1 MDKQEDERKNPMSK
15 PKRPSV
21 FGPISTTMPAEA
33 APVDSAK
40 VQQTAQPAK
49 GEAELFRT
57 SIYLPKAAHD
67 KLQEIAFHEGRKK
80 VHDLF
85 IEGIDAVLIKRGY
98 RTTAEFKDDAK
109 AS

>member
-1 MDKQEDERKNPMSK
+1 MSK
-15 PKRPSV
+15 SPRPSV
-21 FGPISTTMPAEA
+21 FGNVAAPAVTKEADSAQVQASTT
-33 APVDSAK
+33 
-40 VQQTAQPAK
+40 PAK
-49 GEAELFRT
+49 GEADLFRT

-85 IEGIDAVLIKRGY
+85 MEGIDAVLSKRGY
-98 RTTAEFKDDAK
+98 ATTSELKDSAK

>member
-1 MDKQEDERKNPMSK
+1 MSK
-15 PKRPSV
+15 PSRPSV
-21 FGPISTTMPAEA
+21 FDGVSAPATTEVSKA
-33 APVDSAK
+33 DDAK
-40 VQQTAQPAK
+40 VQKSTTPAK

-85 IEGIDAVLIKRGY
+85 IEGIDTVLTKRGY
-98 RTTAEFKDDAK
+98 ATTAELKDSAK